1 MHEERV
7 MRLVILLRYFLIE
20 SLIELSFIR
29 FLLKYLIIIL
39 SIKILSHHNSTLKKN
54 HTNAY

>member
-29 FLLKYLIIIL
+29 FLIKYLIIIL

>member
-29 FLLKYLIIIL
+29 FLKKYLIIIL

>member
-1 MHEERV
+1 MHEEHV

-29 FLLKYLIIIL
+29 FLIKYLIIIL

>member
-29 FLLKYLIIIL
+29 FLIKYLIIIL
-39 SIKILSHHNSTLKKN
+39 SIKILSHHNST
-54 HTNAY
+54 

>member
-7 MRLVILLRYFLIE
+7 MRLVILLRHFLIE

-29 FLLKYLIIIL
+29 FLIKYLIIIL